1 MVIYLFSFPNG
12 KSYIG
17 RTKNSF
23 NQRLT
28 EHKTR
33 ATKGYQHP
41 LYYAFNKY
49 GWDNVKKEVLEFVDT
64 QEQAILRELFYIE
77 KYDSLNNGYNLTINT
92 QIGGDNWVGR
102 RDTPEYEEFISK
114 MKELRLGDGN
124 GMFGKSHSKK
134 SKTKMKEKAKG
145 RFSLSWYIDRYGE
158 ENGTQ
163 MYNERCISLKNR
175 KLKKDIS
182 GRFTKK

>member
-33 ATKGYQHP
+33 AIKGYQHP

-49 GWDNVKKEVLEFVDT
+49 GWDNVKKEVLECVDT

-92 QIGGDNWVGR
+92 QIGGDNWEGR
-102 RDTPEYEEFISK
+102 RDTPEYEEFIVK
-114 MKELRLGDGN
+114 MRNLRLGQGN
-124 GMFGKSHSKK
+124 GMFGKSHSKL
-134 SKTKMKEKAKG
+134 SQIKMKEKAKG
-145 RFSLSWYIDRYGE
+145 RFSLPWFIEKYGIE
-158 ENGTQ
+158 IGNQ
-163 MYNERCISLKNR
+163 KYDERCKALKNR
-175 KLKKDIS
+175 KLKKDIN
-182 GRFTKK
+182 GRFTKG